1 MSTNPATTFDLSG
14 QVALVTG
21 STKGI
26 GRSIAAHMLA
36 HGAKVIVSGRR
47 QEACDAAALELD
59 PSLEQVLPL
68 ACDIRKKD
76 QIENLVR
83 TSLARWGRIDTLVC
97 NAAVSPYYGPLLNMP
112 DEAISMSVDGNLR
125 SAVYLCNFVIPQMA
139 ERGDGAVILIGSI
152 GAQRGSATIGLYSAL
167 KAADVAL
174 ARCLAVEWGERN
186 IRVNCISPGSIMTDM
201 AKVRWSDPER
211 RDATIRGTAL
221 KRIGDPEDIG
231 GAAVFLAS
239 KAARYMT
246 GQNLVI
252 DGGVTITGG

>member
-1 MSTNPATTFDLSG
+1 MSTSPASTFDLSG

-26 GRSIAAHMLA
+26 GRSIAVHMLA

-47 QEACDAAALELD
+47 QEACDTAARELD
-59 PSLEQVLPL
+59 PTLQRVLPV

-76 QIENLVR
+76 QIERLVR
-83 TSLARWGRIDTLVC
+83 TSLDRFGRIDTLVC

-112 DEAISMSVDGNLR
+112 DDAFSASVDGNLR
-125 SAVYLCNFVIPQMA
+125 SAVLLCNLVIPQMA
-139 ERGDGAVILIGSI
+139 ERRDGAVILIGSI

-174 ARCLAVEWGERN
+174 ARCLAVEWGEQN

-201 AKVRWSDPER
+201 AKVRWADPER

-221 KRIGDPEDIG
+221 KRIGEPDDIG

-239 KAARYMT
+239 KAARYLT

>member
-1 MSTNPATTFDLSG
+1 MTPPTFDLSG
-14 QVALVTG
+14 LVALVTG

-36 HGAKVIVSGRR
+36 HGAKVVVSGRR
-47 QEACDAAALELD
+47 QEACDAAAAELGGD
-59 PSLEQVLPL
+59 SEHVLPI
-68 ACDIRKKD
+68 ACDIRD
-76 QIENLVR
+76 EAQLQALVSRTIE
-83 TSLARWGRIDTLVC
+83 RWGRIDILVC
-97 NAAVSPYYGPLLNMP
+97 NAAVSPYYGPLLGMSR
-112 DEAISMSVDGNLR
+112 EAFDVSVNGNLR
-125 SAVYLCNFVIPQMA
+125 SAVLLCNLVIPQMA
-139 ERGDGAVILIGSI
+139 ARHDGSVILIGSI

-174 ARCLAVEWGERN
+174 ARCLAVEWGEHN
-186 IRVNCISPGSIMTDM
+186 IRVNCISPGSIRTDM
-201 AKVRWSDPER
+201 AKVRWADPER

-221 KRIGDPEDIG
+221 KRLGEPEDIG

-239 KAARYMT
+239 RAARYIT

>member
-1 MSTNPATTFDLSG
+1 
-14 QVALVTG
+14 
-21 STKGI
+21 
-26 GRSIAAHMLA
+26 
-36 HGAKVIVSGRR
+36 
-47 QEACDAAALELD
+47 
-59 PSLEQVLPL
+59 
-68 ACDIRKKD
+68 
-76 QIENLVR
+76 
-83 TSLARWGRIDTLVC
+83 
-97 NAAVSPYYGPLLNMP
+97 VSPYFGPLLNIP
-112 DEAISMSVDGNLR
+112 DDAFTASVDGNLR
-125 SAVYLCNFVIPQMA
+125 SAVVLCNLVIPQMA
-139 ERGDGAVILIGSI
+139 ERRDGAVILIGSI

-174 ARCLAVEWGERN
+174 ARCLAVEWGEQN

-221 KRIGDPEDIG
+221 KRIGEPDDIG

-239 KAARYMT
+239 NAARYVT